1 MSTSSSN
8 KMTSE
13 LDVTQFTSAPQLRRA
28 QRKSE
33 VIGGVTS
40 HEPRGRRAVLYL
52 RVSSKKQVATDY
64 DPEGIS
70 LPAQRQACER
80 KVEQMGLEVVEE
92 YVEPGRS
99 GTNASGRPKF
109 QEMLERIKRLR
120 DVDYVIVYKLSR
132 LHRNRYDEAFTMA
145 ELQRRG
151 VTLVSATESID
162 GTPVGQLM
170 QGILSAFNQYRSA
183 EDGAD
188 IAYKLGEKAKK
199 GGTVFMAPLGYIN
212 VGVRIED
219 REVRAVDF
227 DPDRAH
233 LVKLAFE
240 LYATGKY
247 SIPELGDELFLRG
260 LKTRASGR
268 WPSQQLS
275 DNQLLRLLQ
284 DPYYLGLTRFK
295 DQIYPGR
302 HEALVDGELFARVQE
317 VMAMRSTGERQR
329 VHHHYLKSTLYCGR
343 CYDRDGTHGRIIINS
358 ASGRGGRYDYF
369 FCRLRQEHL
378 CDSPYMQIERVEE
391 AIERYWDRL
400 TLNDEFLEGARRGLR
415 RTIEG
420 DQAAARS
427 LHTHLTENLRKL
439 DQQQENLVDLV
450 ADGTLP
456 RDVVQRRMNGIAK
469 SRAAMTARLENTE
482 KKLTAVLE
490 YIDAALSILERPG
503 DLYAGAT
510 DEQRRMLNQAVF
522 SRIYVEADEV
532 TSAEFNEPFGVLI
545 AADEQYA
552 NAASSG
558 ETKTAPA
565 NRGGGKSSEVATLVN
580 IAKDDISSNADVVG
594 AEGLEPP
601 TPSV

>member
-1 MSTSSSN
+1 M
-8 KMTSE
+8 
-13 LDVTQFTSAPQLRRA
+13 
-28 QRKSE
+28 
-33 VIGGVTS
+33 
-40 HEPRGRRAVLYL
+40 LYL

-70 LPAQRQACER
+70 LPAQRQACVR
-80 KVEQMGLEVVEE
+80 KVEQMGLEIVEE

-109 QEMLERIKRLR
+109 QEMLERIKRQR
-120 DVDYVIVYKLSR
+120 DIDYVIVYKLSR

-199 GGTVFMAPLGYIN
+199 GGTVFLAPLGYIN

-247 SIPELGDELFLRG
+247 SIPELSDELFLRG

-317 VMAMRSTGERQR
+317 VVAMRSTGERQR

-343 CYDRDGTHGRIIINS
+343 CFDRDGTHGRIIINS

-391 AIERYWDRL
+391 AIERYWYRL
-400 TLNDEFLEGARRGLR
+400 TLNNAFLEGARRGLK

-420 DQAAARS
+420 DQAATRS
-427 LHTHLTENLRKL
+427 LHTQLTANLRKL
-439 DQQQENLVDLV
+439 DQQQENLVDLA

-456 RDVVQRRMNGIAK
+456 RDVVQRRMNGITK

-532 TSAEFNEPFGVLI
+532 TGVEFNEPFDLLV
-545 AADEQYA
+545 AADAQYTA
-552 NAASSG
+552 PTTG

-565 NRGGGKSSEVATLVN
+565 NGGGMKSSEVATVVN

-594 AEGLEPP
+594 PEGLEPS
-601 TPSV
+601 TRGLKVRCSAN